1 MKGLMRSLAIGFAVI
16 VVIARSPAI
25 AQTPRSTDTQ
35 TMSRG
40 WAALAAGRQSEAV
53 SAADS
58 VLKRKPR
65 SHAAFTLKIEALSAG
80 SQPTSALDA
89 YEAWIPKAGGNVDD
103 RGLLEPVAAGF
114 LRALST
120 DQDPSVRITA
130 LRFLAKAGDDSA
142 LETLRKTSATGDPR
156 AIQALAEQGDAN
168 AVASLQTMI
177 ASGSGRDMSAAIGAL
192 GEHGGMTA
200 SLMQTLAQD
209 RVPMNRAAVA
219 DAVAR
224 SNDPAA
230 RQLLDTLSQDPDPLV
245 HAAVTFARAK
255 NGDERALADARAMLA
270 SEVPDIR
277 LSAAEALV
285 DTLPS
290 EAEQAVRTLLSN
302 PDGLNRFRAAAI
314 VGRSD
319 PSAVQSV
326 VMEGLAQQNPVI
338 QQQAARIVGEML
350 PGNIVLLRQLLRH
363 ADHTIVVQ
371 AAGALVSN

>member
-1 MKGLMRSLAIGFAVI
+1 MKNLMRSLALSLAVI

-25 AQTPRSTDTQ
+25 AQGPRSTDTQ
-35 TMSRG
+35 TISRG

-65 SHAAFTLKIEALSAG
+65 SHAAFTLKIDALSAG

-120 DQDPSVRITA
+120 DQDVSVRITA
-130 LRFLAKAGDDSA
+130 LKFLAKAGDDSA
-142 LETLRKTSATGDPR
+142 LEVLRKTGATGDPR
-156 AIQALAEQGDAN
+156 AIQALADQGDAN

-177 ASGSGRDMSAAIGAL
+177 ASGSGRDMSAAIASL
-192 GEHGGMTA
+192 GEHGGLTP
-200 SLMQTLAQD
+200 SLLQTLAQD
-209 RVPMNRAAVA
+209 RVPMNRAAIA
-219 DAVAR
+219 DALAR

-230 RQLLDTLSQDPDPLV
+230 RQLLDALSQDPDPLV

-255 NGDERALADARAMLA
+255 SGDERALADARAMLA

-277 LSAAEALV
+277 LSAAEALMEA
-285 DTLPS
+285 LPS